1 MEHNTITLSGII
13 LEISDIRVTPAGIP
27 HRRFLLEHRSRQVEA
42 SHPREVQCRLPVEM
56 RGELVRRAQPL
67 LEVGER
73 IKVTGFIDR
82 SGYKDEAGAR
92 LVLHAKTIQ
101 SSSPEA
107 GS

>member
-1 MEHNTITLSGII
+1 MEQNTITLSGII
-13 LEISDIRVTPAGIP
+13 LEVSEPRVTPAGIS

-42 SHPREVQCRLPVEM
+42 NRPREVQCRLPVEM
-56 RGELVRRAQPL
+56 RGSVVQRALPL
-67 LEVGER
+67 LHVGER
-73 IKVTGFIDR
+73 VVVTGFIDR

-92 LVLHAKTIQ
+92 FVLHAQMIQ